1 MPLMVI
7 TFDAQLADTPEGKP
21 VGAPIPVAP
30 VVEIVIGVRGLL
42 IQSVG
47 FVEGV
52 PAVLFEV
59 TVMVPVAFTT
69 PQPPVSGML

>member
-7 TFDAQLADTPEGKP
+7 TFDVQLADTPEGKP